1 MEVDKKYAVYVQAFI
16 SNKDSKNSIKR
27 ICITNSVDKAEA
39 YFEEEGD
46 D

>member
-1 MEVDKKYAVYVQAFI
+1 MKADKKYAVYIEAFI

-27 ICITNSVDKAEA
+27 ICIANSVDKAEA

-46 D
+46 E